1 MNIEQE
7 AIKTKTDKG
16 LFDSPRFAVE
26 AGAFVCSHKQIRGRF
41 FRLGLEFTGAGAKA
55 FSKAR
60 PGQFTQLDLSKVA
73 LPPAEKIP
81 QDLLDAT
88 QRKILL
94 RRPFSF
100 SDVTANGDK
109 TIVEILYCVV
119 GPATLRMSTL
129 ANGNSVSV
137 IGPLGNGFSIPA
149 DKKTALLIVGGMGAG
164 PLIHLAKVLTTDC
177 PTTEV
182 FAFAGAK
189 TKEKLPFGKLLDK
202 LAQEVGFSLA
212 EFARYGVQSFVAT
225 DDGSAGF
232 AGTVTNC
239 FSDWLKR
246 CGVTAR
252 DTIIYACGPEAMLAG
267 VAEIA
272 RDRKIDCQV
281 SMERMM
287 ACGIGLCQ
295 SCPVE
300 CKTNGSGETIYK
312 LCCKDGP
319 VFDSKEVVFGS

>member
-1 MNIEQE
+1 MTNEPSSPN
-7 AIKTKTDKG
+7 KG
-16 LFDSPRFAVE
+16 VFDAV
-26 AGAFVCSHKQIRGRF
+26 VSTNKQIRQRF
-41 FRLGLEFTGAGAKA
+41 YRLGLKFSGDGAAAFAKA
-55 FSKAR
+55 K
-60 PGQFTQLDLSKVA
+60 PGQFTELDLSCIA
-73 LPPAEKIP
+73 LPPIEGIP
-81 QDLLDAT
+81 EDLRDAAG
-88 QRKILL
+88 RKILL

-100 SDVTANGDK
+100 CDVTANGDK
-109 TIVEILYCVV
+109 TVVEILYSVV

-149 DKKTALLIVGGMGAG
+149 DKKTVLLIVGGMGAG

-182 FAFAGAK
+182 LAFAGAK
-189 TKEKLPFGKLLDK
+189 TAKELPFEKLLDK

-272 RDRKIDCQV
+272 RDRNIDCQV

-300 CKTNGSGETIYK
+300 CKTNGSNETIYK

-319 VFDSKEVVFGS
+319 VFDAKEVVF